1 MKKLLAII
9 CILLSVATI
18 LSLASCTSD
27 DSDDSDSK
35 KEEKAEKLPGG
46 KHTKLAKLPHE
57 EFSDEDIFFA
67 YPEGF
72 TKYVDEYENCIWFES
87 TDGSFCDSIPTG
99 LDNGHTLGTL
109 FKDIVNG
116 NFAGY
121 VKVFGKSLL
130 AELIDIRAA
139 IDEIK
144 TALGGL

>member
-1 MKKLLAII
+1 MNTKKITDAEITPIAISSLPTRPTASTAFGGKGYTAAEMKA
-9 CILLSVATI
+9 AF
-18 LSLASCTSD
+18 D
-27 DSDDSDSK
+27 
-35 KEEKAEKLPGG
+35 KLP
-46 KHTKLAKLPHE
+46 LLIIERFNALL
-57 EFSDEDIFFA
+57 DEI
-67 YPEGF
+67 
-72 TKYVDEYENCIWFES
+72 ES